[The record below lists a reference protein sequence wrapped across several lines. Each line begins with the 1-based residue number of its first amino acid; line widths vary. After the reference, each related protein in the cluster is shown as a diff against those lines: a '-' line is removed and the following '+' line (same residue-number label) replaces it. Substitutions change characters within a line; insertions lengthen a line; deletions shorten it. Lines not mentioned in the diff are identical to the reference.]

1 MRVDPTI
8 AVIRFCPRY
17 IRAGLMLNGPAVTN
31 PATVMLLDTLA
42 ADNAINVVNCAVAID
57 CDVPEALSGLLAAN
71 AAVPCDALRPA
82 VCNAIAVLSAADA
95 LA

>member
-17 IRAGLMLNGPAVTN
+17 IRAGLMLNGPAVTK
-31 PATVMLLDTLA
+31 PATIMLLDTLA
-42 ADNAINVVNCAVAID
+42 ADSAIKVVNCAVAID

-71 AAVPCDALRPA
+71 AAVLCDALTPA
-82 VCNAIAVLSAADA
+82 ACNAIAVLSADDA